1 MTTLEILIAA
11 RALIDAPEKWCQ
23 GMNAVDADGNQVWP
37 TNPRA
42 KARCG
47 SGALSKVCQ
56 VYQSDVE
63 DGQKA
68 WDILADVVGGLF
80 SNWQDEPSRT
90 HAEVLAA
97 WDAAIAIA
105 TARIEN
111 E

>member
-11 RALIDAPEKWCQ
+11 RALIDEPEKWCQ
-23 GMNAVDADGNQVWP
+23 GMNAVDADGNQVWG
-37 TNPRA
+37 TDPRA

-47 SGALSKVCQ
+47 SGALYN
-56 VYQSDVE
+56 VYRADVE

-97 WDAAIAIA
+97 WNAAIAKA
-105 TARIEN
+105 RTA
-111 E
+111 